1 MKVFLDTNVL
11 VSAFATRGLCAD
23 VLRQVLAE
31 HELLVGE
38 RVLREVRRV
47 LRVKLRVSQPAV
59 DEIEQFLR
67 TQTVVVATGTR
78 ALVKVR
84 DADDARILAE
94 AVAGGADVLV
104 TGDRD
109 LLDLADRSPLRIVT
123 PRGFWE
129 LLRAGPTEK

>member
-67 TQTVVVATGTR
+67 TQTVVAATGTQGIGESSGCR
-78 ALVKVR
+78 RCEDLGR
-84 DADDARILAE
+84 SRSRRCRCP
-94 AVAGGADVLV
+94 
-104 TGDRD
+104 GD
-109 LLDLADRSPLRIVT
+109 
-123 PRGFWE
+123 W
-129 LLRAGPTEK
+129 GP

>member
-1 MKVFLDTNVL
+1 VKVFLDTNIL

-38 RVLREVRRV
+38 RVLREVGRV
-47 LRVKLRVSQPAV
+47 LRAKLRVPPPV
-59 DEIEQFLR
+59 IDEIEQFLR
-67 TQTVVVATGTR
+67 TQTVVAATGTR
-78 ALVKVR
+78 ATAKVR

-109 LLDLADRSPLRIVT
+109 LLDFADRSPLRIVT

-129 LLRAGPTEK
+129 LLKAGPTEK

>member
-38 RVLREVRRV
+38 RVLREVRRA
-47 LRVKLRVSQPAV
+47 LRVKLRVPQPAV

-67 TQTVVVATGTR
+67 AQTVVAATGTR
-78 ALVKVR
+78 ASVKVR

>member
-1 MKVFLDTNVL
+1 VKVLLDTNVL

-38 RVLREVRRV
+38 RVLREVGRV
-47 LRVKLRVSQPAV
+47 LRAKLRVPQPV
-59 DEIEQFLR
+59 IDEIEQFLR
-67 TQTVVVATGTR
+67 TQTVVAATGTR
-78 ALVKVR
+78 ATAKVR
-84 DADDARILAE
+84 DANDARILAE

-109 LLDLADRSPLRIVT
+109 LLDFADRSPLRIVT

-129 LLRAGPTEK
+129 LLKAGPTEK

>member
-1 MKVFLDTNVL
+1 MKVLLDTNVL

-38 RVLREVRRV
+38 RVLREVGRV
-47 LRVKLRVSQPAV
+47 LRAKLRVPQPV
-59 DEIEQFLR
+59 IDEIEQFLR
-67 TQTVVVATGTR
+67 TKTVVAATGTR
-78 ALVKVR
+78 ATAKVR
-84 DADDARILAE
+84 DANDARILAE
-94 AVAGGADVLV
+94 AAAGGADVLV

-109 LLDLADRSPLRIVT
+109 LLDFADRSPLRIVT

-129 LLRAGPTEK
+129 LLKAGPTEK